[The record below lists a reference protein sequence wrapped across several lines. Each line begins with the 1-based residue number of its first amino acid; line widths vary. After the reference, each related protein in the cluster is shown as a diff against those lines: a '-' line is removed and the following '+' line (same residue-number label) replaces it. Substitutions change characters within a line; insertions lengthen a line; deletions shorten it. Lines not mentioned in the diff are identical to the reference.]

1 MNNSD
6 CMCQNCQYSK
16 LSGYSVKELQCRFR
30 PPKAVVMGEGD
41 ESRIATVWPTV
52 SEDDWCGKFKDVIK
66 DRHANK
72 I

>member
-1 MNNSD
+1 
-6 CMCQNCQYSK
+6 
-16 LSGYSVKELQCRFR
+16 
-30 PPKAVVMGEGD
+30 MGEGD
-41 ESRIATVWPTV
+41 DERIATVWPIV